1 MTTQCRHVAQWGGCR
16 ATFGAVGGTQY
27 FEARIADEGISR
39 VGWSTVAASHDL
51 GTDAHGYG
59 FGGTGKKSH
68 MRTFEPYGE
77 PFSAGDVIGCFL
89 CMPSGG
95 KAGSVSFSKNG
106 SWLGQAFEVPV
117 SVKGPLFPAVS
128 MKNAQLQVAFHA
140 ADMTHPPSTVTG
152 GPQNSQAIGES
163 PAQYLKA
170 APPKAAPKIAA
181 ARPDKGSGGP
191 IAPLVLILE
200 PARDLAEQTSK
211 AVSDLSK
218 DLSAPPVHS
227 GLLIGGSGK
236 DPCAG
241 LHRNLHVLTATLGS
255 LIGMVKRGKI
265 SLSAVRL
272 LVLDEADNFTDKDGL
287 ADIEAVWK
295 AIHDERP
302 PALSL
307 QVCFF
312 SATLHSSEIQ
322 ALGQRLCHH
331 PTWVDL
337 KGRDSVP
344 DTVHHALVVVDP
356 SATAFSAWNDTT
368 AGAPCGGI
376 TTDGVH
382 AADQVQALA
391 SGAPANAEAW
401 SEAVKRLKPALLVDL
416 IDSLDMSQVL
426 VFCRTNVDCD
436 NLQKYLVARGGGRS
450 TAVGRKMESG
460 KENKYSCCVLA
471 GARSQDERRAA
482 LAAFKDGDTRIMI
495 ATDVAARGIDVKE
508 LPYVVN
514 MTLPDEPENYIHRIG
529 RVGRA
534 ERMGL
539 AISLV
544 AACQEKVWFFDKRK
558 WKGKKLS
565 TKLADAGGCC
575 IWYDEPGLLA
585 AVERRLQLTD
595 SASRQVAAAGGRA
608 VHAGGRGTAVLS
620 HSNCALP
627 CMQLQRTGGGGATQ
641 AWRFELPPALA
652 GAGGAAG
659 GVVYGAERGAS
670 GGTSEHVAAIA
681 PTVEVLM
688 GMEMAA
694 QSAHLALAN
703 RFKGCAAALQVVLPT
718 RIAGAAGGG
727 ISATQPVR
735 PPPAAQ
741 GAAVAAPAA
750 RGGGVA
756 PAKGSP
762 GGQRGEGSGRG
773 RGKKRGPKGT
783 SSPEVTAPPGK
794 RGRGGGR
801 GGRTSP
807 AK

>member
-1 MTTQCRHVAQWGGCR
+1 MSGCK
-16 ATFGAVGGTQY
+16 Y

-39 VGWSTVAASHDL
+39 VGWASVAASHDL

-68 MRTFEPYGE
+68 MRKFDSYGE
-77 PFSAGDVIGCFL
+77 PFTAGDVIGCFL
-89 CMPSGG
+89 QMPAAG
-95 KAGSVSFSKNG
+95 KQGAVSFSKNG
-106 SWLGQAFEVPV
+106 KWLGHAFDVPA
-117 SVKGPLFPAVS
+117 SMKGPLFPAIS
-128 MKNAQLQVAFHA
+128 MKNAQLQVAFHG
-140 ADMTHPPSTVTG
+140 ADMKHPPSSIEG
-152 GPQNSQAIGES
+152 APGQYQAIGD
-163 PAQYLKA
+163 AALDTLRA
-170 APPKAAPKIAA
+170 APAKATPAVASS
-181 ARPDKGSGGP
+181 RPDKGAGGP

-211 AVSDLSK
+211 AVEDLSK
-218 DLSAPPVHS
+218 DLSAPAVRS

-241 LHRNLHVLTATLGS
+241 LHRGLHVLTATLGS

-272 LVLDEADNFTDKDGL
+272 LVLDEADNFTDKEGL
-287 ADIEAVWK
+287 ADIDAVWR
-295 AIHDERP
+295 AIHDGRP

-312 SATLHSSEIQ
+312 SATLHSAEIQ
-322 ALGQRLCHH
+322 ALGQQLCHH

-356 SATAFSAWNDTT
+356 STAPFAPWRDGGATSPC
-368 AGAPCGGI
+368 AGVP
-376 TTDGVH
+376 TDAVH

-391 SGAPANAEAW
+391 SGAPHSPEAW

-426 VFCRTNVDCD
+426 VFCRTNLDCD
-436 NLQKYLVARGGGRS
+436 NLQKYLVSRGGGRS
-450 TAVGRKMESG
+450 TAVGKKMESG

-482 LAAFKDGDTRIMI
+482 LAAFKEGDTRIMI

-544 AACQEKVWFFDKRK
+544 ASCQEKVWFYDKRK

-565 TKLADAGGCC
+565 TALADQGGCC

-595 SASRQVAAAGGRA
+595 AVSRKVAAAGGRA
-608 VHAGGRGTAVLS
+608 VHEGGRGKAVLS
-620 HSNCALP
+620 PSNCALP
-627 CMQLQRTGGGGATQ
+627 CMQLQRTGTAAAAGGGG
-641 AWRFELPPALA
+641 AWRFELPAALA
-652 GAGGAAG
+652 GAGEG
-659 GVVYGAERGAS
+659 GVVYGAERGVT

-694 QSAHLALAN
+694 QSAHLALAA
-703 RFKGCAAALQVVLPT
+703 RFAGCAAGLQVTLPV
-718 RIAGAAGGG
+718 RAVAAAAAGKQPARPPAAHSAAAASRAGAVAAAA
-727 ISATQPVR
+727 SSP
-735 PPPAAQ
+735 PPPA
-741 GAAVAAPAA
+741 PAA
-750 RGGGVA
+750 
-756 PAKGSP
+756 KQSK
-762 GGQRGEGSGRG
+762 GGQHTGAGRG
-773 RGKKRGPKGT
+773 RGKKRGPKGA
-783 SSPEVTAPPGK
+783 SSPEVAAPPGK
-794 RGRGGGR
+794 RGRGGHKGAA
-801 GGRTSP
+801 P
-807 AK
+807 